1 MIALCDNEYDNICPY
16 MLKNLDFSPMYD
28 ANNQIILSNEVTYTF
43 PYLAAM
49 WKIYWKDI
57 RVDTIY
63 EMVVIIHVRE
73 SVSRLGC

>member
-1 MIALCDNEYDNICPY
+1 
-16 MLKNLDFSPMYD
+16 MYD